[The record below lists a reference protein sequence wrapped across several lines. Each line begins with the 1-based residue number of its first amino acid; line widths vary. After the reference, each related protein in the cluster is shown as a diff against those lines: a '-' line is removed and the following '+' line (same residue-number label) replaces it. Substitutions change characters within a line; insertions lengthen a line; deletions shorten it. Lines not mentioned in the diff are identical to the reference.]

1 MWGMACSPCPTPSCL
16 ETRISQVTS
25 YIVRRTLYMLPL
37 LVIVSLIS
45 FALIQLMPGDYLTR
59 SRLNPDITQETFDEM
74 AARYGL
80 DKPFVTQYWLWL
92 KGIVTRGD
100 FGTSF
105 ETKLPVFFTL
115 FMGNRLLWT
124 LVITGSTMLITWLFA
139 IPLGIYSA
147 THQYKASDHTL
158 TFFGFLGLSIPNFF
172 FALVVLWILV
182 ALLRVGN
189 YGLGIGGLFDNR
201 FIDAP
206 WSLAKLGN
214 FLWHI
219 WPAWLVIGT
228 SGMAGLLRYMR
239 GSLLD
244 TLSLQ
249 YVQTA
254 RAKGLTERVVIYKH
268 AVRNAIN
275 PLVSI
280 LGLTLPN
287 LVAGSIV
294 TAIILNLPTV
304 GRAYFTAL
312 QMQDQYVI
320 MGGLLFFSLFLL
332 IGNLIADI
340 LLAWVD
346 PRIRYD

>member
-1 MWGMACSPCPTPSCL
+1 
-16 ETRISQVTS
+16 
-25 YIVRRTLYMLPL
+25 MLPL

-45 FALIQLMPGDYLTR
+45 FALVQIMPGDYLTR
-59 SRLNPDITQETFDEM
+59 ARLNPEVTQETFNEM
-74 AARYGL
+74 ARRYGL
-80 DKPFVTQYWLWL
+80 DKPFVTQYWIWL

-201 FIDAP
+201 FVNAP
-206 WSLAKLGN
+206 WSLAKFGN

-244 TLSLQ
+244 TLSLD

-254 RAKGLTERVVIYKH
+254 RAKGLSERIVIYKH

-287 LVAGSIV
+287 LVSGSIV

-312 QMQDQYVI
+312 QMQDQYVV

-346 PRIRYD
+346 PRIRYE

>member
-1 MWGMACSPCPTPSCL
+1 
-16 ETRISQVTS
+16 
-25 YIVRRTLYMLPL
+25 MLPL
-37 LVIVSLIS
+37 LILVSLFS
-45 FALIQLMPGDYLTR
+45 FTIIQLMPGDYLTR
-59 SRLNPDITQETFDEM
+59 ARLDPQIKQETLNAM
-74 AARYGL
+74 ARRYGL
-80 DKPFVTQYWLWL
+80 DKPFMTRYWAWV
-92 KGIVTRGD
+92 KGILTRGD

-105 ETKLPVFFTL
+105 ETRRPVFFTL
-115 FMGNRLLWT
+115 FLGSRLQWT
-124 LVITGSTMLITWLFA
+124 LVVSISTMIITWLFA

-147 THQYKASDHTL
+147 THQYKVSDHSL

-172 FALVVLWILV
+172 FALVLLWLLV
-182 ALLRVGN
+182 AVLKVGQH
-189 YGLGIGGLFDNR
+189 GLGIGGLFDNR
-201 FIDAP
+201 FIAAP

-214 FLWHI
+214 LLWHI

-254 RAKGLTERVVIYKH
+254 RAKGLAERRVIYKH

-275 PLVSI
+275 PLISM
-280 LGLTLPN
+280 LGMTLPN
-287 LVAGSIV
+287 LVAGSLV
-294 TAIILNLPTV
+294 TAIVLNLPTV
-304 GRAYFTAL
+304 ERAFWSAL
-312 QMQDQYVI
+312 QMQDEYVI

-332 IGNLIADI
+332 IGNLLADV

>member
-1 MWGMACSPCPTPSCL
+1 MF
-16 ETRISQVTS
+16 
-25 YIVRRTLYMLPL
+25 PL
-37 LVIVSLIS
+37 LILVSVIS
-45 FALIQLMPGDYLTR
+45 FGLIQVMPGDYLTR
-59 SRLNPDITQETFDEM
+59 ARMNPQITQETLSQMM
-74 AARYGL
+74 ANYGL
-80 DKPFVTQYWLWL
+80 DKPFYVQYWLWF
-92 KGIVTRGD
+92 KQIVTKRD

-105 ETKLPVFFTL
+105 ETMRPVYWTL
-115 FMGNRLLWT
+115 FMGDRLMWT
-124 LVITGSTMLITWLFA
+124 IVISSSTMLLTWLIA

-147 THQYKASDHTL
+147 THQYKSSDHTL

-172 FALVVLWILV
+172 FALVLLWLLV
-182 ALLRVGN
+182 AVFKVGN
-189 YGLGIGGLFDNR
+189 YGLGVGGLFDNR
-201 FIDAP
+201 FIGAP

-214 FLWHI
+214 VLWHI

-254 RAKGLTERVVIYKH
+254 RAKGLSEHRVVYKH

-275 PLVSI
+275 PLVSM
-280 LGLTLPN
+280 LGMNLPTL
-287 LVAGSIV
+287 VSGSLV
-294 TAIILNLPTV
+294 TAIVLNLPTV
-304 GRAYFTAL
+304 ERAFWSAL
-312 QMQDQYVI
+312 QMQDTYVI

-332 IGNLIADI
+332 IGNLLADI

-346 PRIRYD
+346 PRIRYN

>member
-1 MWGMACSPCPTPSCL
+1 
-16 ETRISQVTS
+16 
-25 YIVRRTLYMLPL
+25 MLPL
-37 LVIVSLIS
+37 LILVSLFS
-45 FALIQLMPGDYLTR
+45 FTIIQLMPGDYLTR
-59 SRLNPDITQETFDEM
+59 ARLDPQIKQETLNAM
-74 AARYGL
+74 ARRYGL
-80 DKPFVTQYWLWL
+80 DKPFMTRYWAWV
-92 KGIVTRGD
+92 KGILTRGD

-105 ETKLPVFFTL
+105 ETRQPVFFTL
-115 FMGNRLLWT
+115 FLGSRLQWT
-124 LVITGSTMLITWLFA
+124 LVVSISTMIITWLFA

-147 THQYKASDHTL
+147 THQYKVSDHGL

-172 FALVVLWILV
+172 FALVLLWLLV
-182 ALLRVGN
+182 AVFKVGQH
-189 YGLGIGGLFDNR
+189 GLGIGGLFDNR
-201 FIDAP
+201 FIAAP

-214 FLWHI
+214 LLWHI

-254 RAKGLTERVVIYKH
+254 RAKGLAERSVIYKH

-275 PLVSI
+275 PLISM
-280 LGLTLPN
+280 LGMTLPN
-287 LVAGSIV
+287 LVAGSLV
-294 TAIILNLPTV
+294 TAIVLNLPTV
-304 GRAYFTAL
+304 ERAFWSAL
-312 QMQDQYVI
+312 QMQDEYVI

-332 IGNLIADI
+332 IGNLLADV

-346 PRIRYD
+346 PRIRYS

>member
-1 MWGMACSPCPTPSCL
+1 MIT
-16 ETRISQVTS
+16 

-37 LVIVSLIS
+37 LIIVSLIS
-45 FALIQLMPGDYLTR
+45 FLLIYIMPGDYLTR
-59 SRLNPDITQETFDEM
+59 ASMNPQVTQETLAQM
-74 AARYGL
+74 RASYGL
-80 DKPFVTQYWLWL
+80 DQSVLVQYWLWL
-92 KGIVTRGD
+92 KQIVLHGN
-100 FGTSF
+100 FGMSF
-105 ETKLPVFFTL
+105 ETMRPVFWTL
-115 FMGNRLLWT
+115 FMGDRLMWT
-124 LVITGSTMLITWLFA
+124 IIVSLSTMLLTWVVS

-147 THQYKASDHTL
+147 THQYKVSDHTL

-172 FALVVLWILV
+172 FALVLLWLLV
-182 ALLRVGN
+182 AVFKVGN

-201 FIDAP
+201 FINAP
-206 WSLAKLGN
+206 WTLAKFGN
-214 FLWHI
+214 LLWHI

-228 SGMAGLLRYMR
+228 SGMAGLIRYMR

-254 RAKGLTERVVIYKH
+254 RAKGLPEHKVIYKH

-275 PLVSI
+275 PLVSM
-280 LGLTLPN
+280 LGMSLPG
-287 LVAGSIV
+287 LVSGSLV
-294 TAIILNLPTV
+294 TAIVLNLPTV
-304 GRAYFTAL
+304 ERAFFGAL

-346 PRIRYD
+346 PRIRYR

>member
-1 MWGMACSPCPTPSCL
+1 
-16 ETRISQVTS
+16 
-25 YIVRRTLYMLPL
+25 
-37 LVIVSLIS
+37 
-45 FALIQLMPGDYLTR
+45 MPGDYLTR
-59 SRLNPDITQETFDEM
+59 ARLDPQIKQETLN
-74 AARYGL
+74 ALARRYGL
-80 DKPFVTQYWLWL
+80 DKPFMTRYLAWV
-92 KGIVTRGD
+92 KGILTRGD

-105 ETKLPVFFTL
+105 ETRQPVFFTL
-115 FMGNRLLWT
+115 FLGSRLQWT
-124 LVITGSTMLITWLFA
+124 LVVSISTMIITWLFA

-147 THQYKASDHTL
+147 THQYKSSDHTL

-172 FALVVLWILV
+172 FALVVLWLLV
-182 ALLRVGN
+182 VVFKVGN

-201 FIDAP
+201 FIAAP
-206 WSLAKLGN
+206 WSPAKLGN
-214 FLWHI
+214 LLWHI

-254 RAKGLTERVVIYKH
+254 RAKGLSEHIVVYKH

-275 PLVSI
+275 PLISM
-280 LGLTLPN
+280 LGMTLPN
-287 LVAGSIV
+287 LVAGSLV
-294 TAIILNLPTV
+294 TAIVLNLPTV
-304 GRAYFTAL
+304 ERAFWSAL
-312 QMQDQYVI
+312 QMQDEYVI

-332 IGNLIADI
+332 LGNLLADI

-346 PRIRYD
+346 PRIRYN

>member
-1 MWGMACSPCPTPSCL
+1 
-16 ETRISQVTS
+16 
-25 YIVRRTLYMLPL
+25 MLPL
-37 LVIVSLIS
+37 LILVSLFS
-45 FALIQLMPGDYLTR
+45 FTIIQLMPGDYLTR
-59 SRLNPDITQETFDEM
+59 ARLDPQIKQETLNAM
-74 AARYGL
+74 ARRYGL
-80 DKPFVTQYWLWL
+80 DKPFMTRYWAWV
-92 KGIVTRGD
+92 KGIFTRGD

-105 ETKLPVFFTL
+105 ETRRPVFFTL
-115 FMGNRLLWT
+115 FLGSRLQWT
-124 LVITGSTMLITWLFA
+124 LVVSISTMIITWLFA

-147 THQYKASDHTL
+147 THQYKVSDHGL

-172 FALVVLWILV
+172 FALVLLWLLV
-182 ALLRVGN
+182 AVFKVGQH
-189 YGLGIGGLFDNR
+189 GLGIGGLFDNR
-201 FIDAP
+201 FIAAP

-214 FLWHI
+214 LLWHI

-254 RAKGLTERVVIYKH
+254 RAKGLAERSVIYKH

-275 PLVSI
+275 PLISM
-280 LGLTLPN
+280 LGMTLPN
-287 LVAGSIV
+287 LVAGSLV
-294 TAIILNLPTV
+294 TAIVLNLPTV
-304 GRAYFTAL
+304 ERAFWSAL
-312 QMQDQYVI
+312 QMQDEYVI

-332 IGNLIADI
+332 IGNLLADV

-346 PRIRYD
+346 PRIRYS

>member
-1 MWGMACSPCPTPSCL
+1 MADQICHALVQKAGDFLMLT
-16 ETRISQVTS
+16 
-25 YIVRRTLYMLPL
+25 YIVRRVLYMLPL
-37 LVIVSLIS
+37 LLVISLVS
-45 FALIQLMPGDYLTR
+45 FAIIWLMPGDYITQF
-59 SRLNPDITQETFDEM
+59 RLNPDVTQETYNAM

-80 DKPFVTQYWLWL
+80 DKPFVLQYWCWL
-92 KGIVTRGD
+92 KGIVTRAD
-100 FGTSF
+100 FGISF
-105 ETKLPVFFTL
+105 ETKRPVFYTL
-115 FMGNRLLWT
+115 FMGGRLMWT
-124 LVITGSTMLITWLFA
+124 LVIATSTLFLTYLFA

-147 THQYKASDHTL
+147 THQYKISDHTF

-172 FALVVLWILV
+172 FALVILWVLV
-182 ALLRVGN
+182 ALFHVGEH
-189 YGLGIGGLFDNR
+189 GLGIGGLLDNR
-201 FIDAP
+201 FINAP
-206 WSLAKLGN
+206 LSFAKVGN
-214 FLWHI
+214 LLWHL

-239 GSLLD
+239 ASLLD

-249 YVQTA
+249 YIQTA
-254 RAKGLTERVVIYKH
+254 RAKGLSEHIVIYKH

-280 LGLTLPN
+280 LGLQLPG
-287 LVAGSIV
+287 LVTGSII

-332 IGNLIADI
+332 IGNLVADI

>member
-1 MWGMACSPCPTPSCL
+1 MIT
-16 ETRISQVTS
+16 

-37 LVIVSLIS
+37 LILVSVISFSLI
-45 FALIQLMPGDYLTR
+45 QVMPGDYLTR
-59 SRLNPDITQETFDEM
+59 ARMNPQITQETLSQMM
-74 AARYGL
+74 ANYGL
-80 DKPFVTQYWLWL
+80 DKPFYVQYWLWF
-92 KGIVTRGD
+92 KQIVTKRD

-105 ETKLPVFFTL
+105 ETMRPVYWTL
-115 FMGNRLLWT
+115 FMGDRLMWT
-124 LVITGSTMLITWLFA
+124 IVISSSTMLLTWLIS

-147 THQYKASDHTL
+147 THQYKPSDHTL

-172 FALVVLWILV
+172 FALVVLWLLV
-182 ALLRVGN
+182 AVFKVGN
-189 YGLGIGGLFDNR
+189 YGLGVGGLFDNR
-201 FIDAP
+201 FIGAP
-206 WSLAKLGN
+206 WSLAKIRN
-214 FLWHI
+214 VLWHI

-254 RAKGLTERVVIYKH
+254 RAKGLSERVVVYKH

-275 PLVSI
+275 PLVSM
-280 LGLTLPN
+280 LGMNLPTL
-287 LVAGSIV
+287 VSGSLV
-294 TAIILNLPTV
+294 TAIVLNLPTV
-304 GRAYFTAL
+304 ERAFWSAL
-312 QMQDQYVI
+312 QMQDTYVI

-332 IGNLIADI
+332 LGNLLADI

-346 PRIRYD
+346 PRIRYN

>member
-1 MWGMACSPCPTPSCL
+1 M
-16 ETRISQVTS
+16 II

-45 FALIQLMPGDYLTR
+45 FALVQIMPGDYLTR
-59 SRLNPDITQETFDEM
+59 ARLNPEVTQETFNEM
-74 AARYGL
+74 ARRYGL
-80 DKPFVTQYWLWL
+80 DKPFVTQYWIWL

-158 TFFGFLGLSIPNFF
+158 TFCGFLGLSIPNFF

-201 FIDAP
+201 FVNAP
-206 WSLAKLGN
+206 WSLAKFGN

-244 TLSLQ
+244 TLSLD

-254 RAKGLTERVVIYKH
+254 RAKGLSERIVIYKH

-287 LVAGSIV
+287 LVSGSIV

-312 QMQDQYVI
+312 QMQDQYVV

-346 PRIRYD
+346 PRIRYE